1 VDRQEHLRH
10 ALDSG
15 DCCGRFDLGG
25 VCAAVGIAA
34 YRPVC
39 RSLSGVVGKSVT
51 AIAAISVFNVAAKSA
66 QRDGSS
72 LLDDIGA
79 RERRLGTARLR
90 GGDDQPAQTADTAGR
105 VRTDPVS
112 NRGNSLW

>member
-1 VDRQEHLRH
+1 MDRQEHLRH

-15 DCCGRFDLGG
+15 DCCGRASISVAFAPQSVLPLTGR
-25 VCAAVGIAA
+25 VPLAV
-34 YRPVC
+34 
-39 RSLSGVVGKSVT
+39 GVVGKSVT
-51 AIAAISVFNVAAKSA
+51 AMAAISVFNVAAKSA
-66 QRDGSS
+66 QRDGSIR
-72 LLDDIGA
+72 LNDIGA